1 MIFLICISRID
12 ILSGNSLVSVLAA
25 NILMTAYR
33 NKTRWPDLFVR
44 VYIED
49 AIGERVWVDHPESKP
64 FVDNICTAFDTKI
77 PTQNQFASGGFFVG
91 SGGSTGNTTKSS
103 GTEKLLNNCNLASN
117 ILLFIMCGI
126 CKILILTRYQLYQ
139 AQILLQEVEPVG
151 LL

>member
-1 MIFLICISRID
+1 MLLKNTHF
-12 ILSGNSLVSVLAA
+12 SGNSLVSVLAA

-33 NKTRWPDLFVR
+33 NKTRWPDIFVR

-49 AIGERVWVDHPESKP
+49 AMGERVWVDHPESKP

-103 GTEKLLNNCNLASN
+103 GTEKLLQNCNL
-117 ILLFIMCGI
+117 ILCGI
-126 CKILILTRYQLYQ
+126 CKTLIFCQKNFQVQRHWPGVFQ
-139 AQILLQEVEPVG
+139 G
-151 LL
+151 

>member
-1 MIFLICISRID
+1 
-12 ILSGNSLVSVLAA
+12 
-25 NILMTAYR
+25 MTAYR

-117 ILLFIMCGI
+117 IMSGS

>member
-1 MIFLICISRID
+1 MIVLICISRMD
-12 ILSGNSLVSVLAA
+12 IFSGNSLVSVLAA

-33 NKTRWPDLFVR
+33 NKTRWPDIFVR

-49 AIGERVWVDHPESKP
+49 AMGERVWVDHPESKP

-103 GTEKLLNNCNLASN
+103 GTKNYSTIEILSIRTRRFQKEITNCKDFEAVNSNNR
-117 ILLFIMCGI
+117 
-126 CKILILTRYQLYQ
+126 KY
-139 AQILLQEVEPVG
+139 
-151 LL
+151 

>member
-33 NKTRWPDLFVR
+33 NKTRWPDIFVR

-49 AIGERVWVDHPESKP
+49 AMGERVWVDHPESKP

-91 SGGSTGNTTKSS
+91 SGGSTGNTTKAS
-103 GTEKLLNNCNLASN
+103 GTEKLLFNCKLASN
-117 ILLFIMCGI
+117 N
-126 CKILILTRYQLYQ
+126 
-139 AQILLQEVEPVG
+139 
-151 LL
+151 

>member
-33 NKTRWPDLFVR
+33 NKTRWPDIFVR

-49 AIGERVWVDHPESKP
+49 AMGERVWVDHPESKP

-77 PTQNQFASGGFFVG
+77 PTQKQFASGGFFVG

-103 GTEKLLNNCNLASN
+103 GTEKLLHNCKLASN
-117 ILLFIMCGI
+117 KIMCGI

-151 LL
+151 LS

>member
-1 MIFLICISRID
+1 MIVLICISRMD

-33 NKTRWPDLFVR
+33 NKTRWPDIFVR

-49 AIGERVWVDHPESKP
+49 AMGERVWVDHPESKP

-103 GTEKLLNNCNLASN
+103 GTEKLLHNCKLASN
-117 ILLFIMCGI
+117 IMCGI
-126 CKILILTRYQLYQ
+126 RKILILT
-139 AQILLQEVEPVG
+139 
-151 LL
+151 

>member
-1 MIFLICISRID
+1 
-12 ILSGNSLVSVLAA
+12 
-25 NILMTAYR
+25 MTAYR
-33 NKTRWPDLFVR
+33 NKTRWPDIFVR

-49 AIGERVWVDHPESKP
+49 AMGERVWVDHPESKP

-103 GTEKLLNNCNLASN
+103 GTEKLLHNCKLASN
-117 ILLFIMCGI
+117 NMCGI

-151 LL
+151 LF